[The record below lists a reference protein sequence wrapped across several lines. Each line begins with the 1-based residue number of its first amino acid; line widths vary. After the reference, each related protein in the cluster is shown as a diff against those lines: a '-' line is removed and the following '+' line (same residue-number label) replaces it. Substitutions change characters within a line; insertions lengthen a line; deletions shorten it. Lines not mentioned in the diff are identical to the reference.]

1 MTLAA
6 VLLAACVKEPVSAPD
21 PAQGGEPVP
30 VSFSLNLGGSL
41 TKAAP
46 EASAFDDASGEFTLY
61 AAAFSKANGALVS
74 TSKIGGTGYQPV
86 ETVSAKS
93 VNVVLTLSK
102 NQDYKVVFFAMH
114 AGAYEVN
121 FADGNVATFT
131 YKRELKAND
140 ASLDAFCAAVDVTS
154 ASKKYDVTLKRPFA
168 QVNVLVPTGN
178 VPAGQ
183 TAFSSSMTVQAP
195 VNFNLYSGAAG
206 TELQELSFASN
217 AIAATPAGNYKSTHR
232 WIGMNYVLVPAS
244 GNVTVTSFAESGMA
258 EPIRIGVVPVKMNS
272 RTNIVGSVYILSD
285 FLFNVQINPG
295 LDDEQESPAEGGEE
309 GSGGGEGGG
318 SEESQDTEITIVGGD
333 SYTESAP
340 LVIDASGA
348 AATKSVLI
356 RVNGDDLATVEA
368 GAGGAK
374 VTAKSSNAAIAT
386 AEIKDGA
393 VLITPKGNGKAKITV
408 STPAYTKASFKAQ
421 TFDIWVEV
429 SGISSGGGEGGG
441 GEEDKPDTIVFADL
455 SLENGTQYPDP
466 FTSGDMSVTFAG
478 GGNDGKYYTTGSGVR
493 TYGDGTITVTSAKTI
508 TKIEYTFDPTEQ
520 KDGETVKT
528 FVPDAATF
536 ESVSAG
542 QYDLTKQ
549 TWTGSAKSVVLKR
562 KSGTG
567 HWRLQKLSVYY
578 GEGSGGDEGAGGEGG
593 GEGGEGGGSGEEN
606 AVTLVTNSGSATW
619 TSETDATYGAGFSAT
634 ISGFKAGYYTYNAG
648 YKDNNGTW
656 QSSPAVEPSED
667 HIRVYKNSA
676 LVITPPADR
685 LITSVVITTTGSDRT
700 SDMTVGTGTAT
711 GDAANAKISWSGS
724 TSQFVAVATTAQVRI
739 KSIQVG
745 YE

>member
-1 MTLAA
+1 MMTLAVA

-61 AAAFSKANGALVS
+61 AAAFSKATGALVS

-93 VNVVLTLSK
+93 INVVLTLSK

-140 ASLDAFCAAVDVTS
+140 ASLDAFYATVDVTS

-183 TAFSSSMTVQAP
+183 TAFSSSMKVQAP
-195 VNFNLYSGAAG
+195 ANFNLYRGAAG
-206 TELQELSFASN
+206 TDLQELSFASN
-217 AIAATPAGNYKSTHR
+217 AIAAMPAGNYKSTHK
-232 WIGMNYVLVPAS
+232 WIGMNYVLVPAAGS
-244 GNVTVTSFAESGMA
+244 VMVTDFTESGMA
-258 EPIRIGVVPVKMNS
+258 ESIRIGVVPVKPNS
-272 RTNIVGSVYILSD
+272 RTNIVGSVYVLSD
-285 FLFNVQINPG
+285 FYFNVQINPG
-295 LDDEQESPAEGGEE
+295 LDDEQESPAEDGQE

-318 SEESQDTEITIVGGD
+318 SGESQDTEITIVGGN

-340 LVIDASGA
+340 LAIDASGA
-348 AATKSVLI
+348 TATKSVLI

-374 VTAKSSNAAIAT
+374 VTATSSNAAIAT

-393 VLITPKGNGKAKITV
+393 VLITPKGDGKAKITV

-421 TFDIWVEV
+421 TFDIWVVV
-429 SGISSGGGEGGG
+429 SGISSGGGEGGGG

-455 SLENGTQYPDP
+455 GLENGTKYADP
-466 FTSGDMSVTFAG
+466 FTSGNMSVTFAG
-478 GGNDGKYYTTGSGVR
+478 GNNDGKYYTTGSGVR
-493 TYGDGTITVTSAKTI
+493 TYGDGTIAVASAKTI
-508 TKIEYTFDPTEQ
+508 TKIEFTFDPTEQ

-528 FVPDAATF
+528 FVPDAASF
-536 ESVSAG
+536 ESVSTG

-549 TWTGSAKSVVLKR
+549 IWTGSAKSVVLKR

-567 HWRLQKLSVYY
+567 HWRLQKISVYY
-578 GEGSGGDEGAGGEGG
+578 GEGSGGDEGGG
-593 GEGGEGGGSGEEN
+593 GGEGGGSGEEN
-606 AVTLVTNSGSATW
+606 TVTLVTNSSSATW
-619 TSETDATYGAGFSAT
+619 NSETDATYGAGFSAT
-634 ISGFKAGYYTYNAG
+634 ISGFKVGYYTYNAG
-648 YKDNNGTW
+648 YKDNNGAW
-656 QSSPAVEPSED
+656 QSSPAVEPSDD

-676 LVITPPADR
+676 FVIIPPADR

-739 KSIQVG
+739 KSVQVG